1 MLSWKCVLLVARNT
15 IHGLVGAVP
24 SIAQARSGGIDR
36 RGHILCLAK
45 KHPLVTHGFMR
56 LRHIEIFYHVYQ
68 EGSISAA
75 ARVLNVSQPSV
86 SKTLRHAEDQ
96 LGFALFE
103 RTKGRL
109 SPTPQAEELFS
120 EVREIYA
127 KMASFDR
134 TAINIRGRSG
144 GHIRLG
150 VLPSLGFAVVPRFI
164 AQMRMKNGDLSFDV
178 RTVHT
183 EEMVPS
189 LVERRYD
196 LCLGFG
202 CAPDPRVSQTHIG
215 DVELVLLSHPNSTPK
230 LGETFDLAELDGRD
244 MVGLEDS
251 GPAAELTRNRFE
263 NAEIEPAVV
272 VTAHTHYVAASL
284 VRLGVGASIVDE
296 FTARSIAGHGLN
308 LARCSDAMHLPFTA
322 MQLSEAGANPLL
334 DSCMEELRTLVG

>member
-1 MLSWKCVLLVARNT
+1 
-15 IHGLVGAVP
+15 
-24 SIAQARSGGIDR
+24 
-36 RGHILCLAK
+36 
-45 KHPLVTHGFMR
+45 MR
-56 LRHIEIFYHVYQ
+56 LRHIEIFYHVYR
-68 EGSISAA
+68 EGTISAA

-96 LGFALFE
+96 LGFSLFE

-109 SPTPQAEELFS
+109 SPTVQAEELFS

-134 TAINIRGRSG
+134 TATNIRGRNG

-164 AQMRMKNGDLSFDV
+164 AQMRRQNGDLSFDV

-189 LVERRYD
+189 LIERRYD

-202 CAPDPRVSQTHIG
+202 CALDPRVTQKHIG
-215 DVELVLLSHPNSTPK
+215 DVELVLLSHPDAQPK
-230 LGETFDLAELDGRD
+230 LGETFDLTDLDGRD

-251 GPAAELTRNRFE
+251 GPAAELTRSRFDG
-263 NAEIEPAVV
+263 AGVEPAVV

-296 FTARSIAGHGLN
+296 FTANSIAGHGLN
-308 LARCSDAMHLPFTA
+308 LSRCSDPMHLPFTA
-322 MQLSEAGANPLL
+322 VQLGGGSANRLL
-334 DSCMEELRTLVG
+334 DACMAELATLIG